1 MNYKV
6 RKSKMGSLVRNTVNP
21 GMEQINLSSAH
32 GTPVNQ
38 KAYREG
44 NSWRV
49 LEMVDVCPWN
59 RWVLGKKDQPSLG
72 DEQRVLNLELE
83 TSKIIR

>member
-21 GMEQINLSSAH
+21 GMEQINLSSAN

-49 LEMVDVCPWN
+49 LEMVDVCP
-59 RWVLGKKDQPSLG
+59 
-72 DEQRVLNLELE
+72 
-83 TSKIIR
+83 